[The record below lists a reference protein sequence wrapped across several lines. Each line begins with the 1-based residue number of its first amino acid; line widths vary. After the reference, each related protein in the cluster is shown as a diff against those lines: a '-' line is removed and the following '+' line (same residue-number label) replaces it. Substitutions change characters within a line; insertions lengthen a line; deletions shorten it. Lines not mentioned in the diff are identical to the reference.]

1 MTKPTPVHA
10 KPPQPIRRKTMA
22 RKVLKAA
29 GVAGLVSAAIII
41 VAVRLESQK
50 NQATVE
56 SDYPLFI

>member
-1 MTKPTPVHA
+1 
-10 KPPQPIRRKTMA
+10 MA